1 MLVMK
6 EYKERAFSATVQIIS
21 FWTFCCSHT
30 LVGIELELNWR
41 VCIVKYKIITLIG
54 NKLRKQGFNLSIQLF
69 GSLASTQVHGLLT
82 DEDNLVVGKETGIEF
97 YDRDVGDILSCKLF
111 YETTQAGTDLYVEK
125 IAVQRYI
132 YCFLTTKLT
141 DLRSQKMVKDLSEIT
156 LKWGKRQLFKINEWI
171 KPYQAS
177 AY

>member
-1 MLVMK
+1 M
-6 EYKERAFSATVQIIS
+6 ES
-21 FWTFCCSHT
+21 
-30 LVGIELELNWR
+30 NWR
-41 VCIVKYKIITLIG
+41 VCILKYKIITLIG
-54 NKLRKQGFNLSIQLF
+54 NKLRKQGFTLSIQLF

-82 DEDNLVVGKETGIEF
+82 GEDNLVVGKETGIEF

-111 YETTQAGTDLYVEK
+111 YETTTAGTDLYVEK

-132 YCFLTTKLT
+132 CYFLTMKLT
-141 DLRSQKMVKDLSEIT
+141 DFLRSQKMVKDLSEIT

-177 AY
+177 ILNV